1 MGRLPS
7 PLQGHLAWLLSL
19 ACHLAGVGLLYLLAS
34 YSEPVLPARRAPGP
48 VLKATL
54 LSDFSGQR
62 AQPSFHQPQTTAPA
76 SVPTPPV
83 PDQGA
88 AAKSQPAAQTSAPAK
103 PHGPA
108 NASPPTSRPRVSPP
122 PLPARESQPAPAAV
136 KRPSPTRPPQRDPP
150 QPPLAEP
157 KPESIPIPAAVPNA
171 KAIAQPASAHPVA
184 ATPVS
189 GATTTLSP
197 AGSASDEP
205 PLITHARYRG
215 KPRPVEYPPQA
226 RQRGWQ
232 GTVVVEVWLD
242 GEGKQLRREI
252 IQSSGRSLLDRA
264 ALRSVA
270 RSDFYPLLENGR
282 GRPSRLRLPVIFKLT
297 SP

>member
-1 MGRLPS
+1 MLYEVITGRLPS

-54 LSDFSGQR
+54 LSDLSGQR
-62 AQPSFHQPQTTAPA
+62 AQPSIHQPQTTAPA

-108 NASPPTSRPRVSPP
+108 NASLPTSRPRVSPP

-157 KPESIPIPAAVPNA
+157 KPESIPIPAAAPNA
-171 KAIAQPASAHPVA
+171 KASAQPASAHPVA

-197 AGSASDEP
+197 AGSV
-205 PLITHARYRG
+205 ITSYSIHY
-215 KPRPVEYPPQA
+215 
-226 RQRGWQ
+226 
-232 GTVVVEVWLD
+232 T
-242 GEGKQLRREI
+242 
-252 IQSSGRSLLDRA
+252 
-264 ALRSVA
+264 
-270 RSDFYPLLENGR
+270 
-282 GRPSRLRLPVIFKLT
+282 KLYE
-297 SP
+297 